1 MESFRGALY
10 KIIGEK
16 IKSKR
21 EELKITQLELSESLN
36 ISRASVSNIEVGR
49 HQIPLVVLYSIS
61 QVLKIDIQELIP
73 SYKEVSD
80 SIQIFDYIEHID
92 RSKFDDDE
100 LDSIKNIIIN
110 I

>member
-1 MESFRGALY
+1 MESFRVALY